1 MSVVLLALVL
11 FIGQAPDSLP
21 ADSISTDS
29 LRADSAAA
37 AVVLPAP
44 PTDVCA
50 QDAPNDQGGA
60 ILVQW
65 QLSADD
71 GAGMGNVILYNV
83 YKSDSEDGPFNY
95 VGSVGAG
102 RNVFGDGGVEQN
114 DVDFYYLVKAQTK
127 DGVESE
133 PSNSASS
140 KSFAQWFHRGRT
152 NILVLGLI
160 FAFLFFLYIRLAR
173 GKELSIRKIAGLD
186 AVEEAV
192 GRSTEMGKPV
202 LFCPGIG
209 YLSDIA
215 TIAAL
220 TILGRVAKKTAEYET
235 RIIMPNYDPLV
246 MTAAQEIVKQ
256 SYTEAGRPDSFNEK
270 DIFYLTQDQFGFAAG
285 VDGIMLREK
294 PGAIFF
300 QGIFYAESL
309 ILAETGHSVGAIQI
323 AGTDRVT
330 QLPFF
335 IAACDYT
342 LIGEEMF
349 AASSY
354 LSRNPVMLGSVKGED
369 ASKIVI
375 IAIMIIGAVLGV
387 LAGMN
392 LGPFRSWF
400 QFFVNLFSRG

>member
-1 MSVVLLALVL
+1 MSVLLTLILL
-11 FIGQAPDSLP
+11 FSQTPDSLP
-21 ADSISTDS
+21 PDS
-29 LRADSAAA
+29 LLADTAAP
-37 AVVLPAP
+37 VVILPAS
-44 PTDVCA
+44 PTNVCA

-60 ILVQW
+60 ILIQW
-65 QLSADD
+65 QLSGDD
-71 GAGMGNVILYNV
+71 GAGLNNIIIYNV
-83 YKSDSEDGPFNY
+83 YRASSEEGPFDY
-95 VGSVGAG
+95 IGSVGAG
-102 RNVFGDGGVEQN
+102 RNAYGDGNVEKN
-114 DVDFYYLVKAQTK
+114 KTDYYYLVKAQTK
-127 DGVESE
+127 AGVESA
-133 PSNSASS
+133 PSNVASAQAS
-140 KSFAQWFHRGRT
+140 AQWFHRGRM
-152 NILVLGLI
+152 NILVLGI
-160 FAFLFFLYIRLAR
+160 VFAFLFFLYIRLAK
-173 GKELSIRKIAGLD
+173 GKQLFIRKIAGLD
-186 AVEEAV
+186 AVDEAV

-220 TILGRVAKKTAEYET
+220 TILGKVAKKTAEYET
-235 RIIMPNYDPLV
+235 RTIMPNYDPLV

-256 SYTEAGRPDSFNEK
+256 SHTEAGRPDSFNEK

-300 QGIFYAESL
+300 QGIFYAEAL

-369 ASKIVI
+369 ASKLVI
-375 IAIMIIGAVLGV
+375 IGLIAIGALLGI
-387 LAGMN
+387 LGGLQ
-392 LGPFRSWF
+392 LGPLGSWF
-400 QFFVNLFSRG
+400 QLFVNLFSRG

>member
-1 MSVVLLALVL
+1 MNALLALVL
-11 FIGQAPDSLP
+11 LFGQTPDSI
-21 ADSISTDS
+21 AS
-29 LRADSAAA
+29 DSAAA
-37 AVVLPAP
+37 AIVRPAP
-44 PTDVCA
+44 PEGVCA

-60 ILVQW
+60 ILVRW

-71 GAGMGNVILYNV
+71 GAGLNNVIIYNV
-83 YKSDSEDGPFNY
+83 YRAAGEEGPFDY
-95 VGSVGAG
+95 IGSVGAG
-102 RNVFGDGGVEQN
+102 RDTYGDGSVEENGV
-114 DVDFYYLVKAQTK
+114 DYHYLVKAQTK
-127 DGVESE
+127 DGIESE
-133 PSNSASS
+133 PSNRVSS
-140 KSFAQWFHRGRT
+140 QSSAQWFHRGRT
-152 NILVLGLI
+152 NILILGI
-160 FAFLFFLYIRLAR
+160 VFAFLFFLYIRLAK
-173 GKELSIRKIAGLD
+173 GKELFIRKIAGLD
-186 AVEEAV
+186 AVDEAV

-220 TILGRVAKKTAEYET
+220 TILGKVAKKTAEYET

-285 VDGIMLREK
+285 VDGIMIREK

-300 QGIFYAESL
+300 QGIFYAEAL

-369 ASKIVI
+369 ASKLVI
-375 IAIMIIGAVLGV
+375 IAVIVIGTVLGI
-387 LAGMN
+387 LGGLQ
-392 LGPFRSWF
+392 LGPLGSWF
-400 QFFVNLFSRG
+400 RFFVNLFSRG

>member
-1 MSVVLLALVL
+1 MNCLFALLFLV
-11 FIGQAPDSLP
+11 GQPSDSLP
-21 ADSISTDS
+21 VDS
-29 LRADSAAA
+29 LPPDTSQ
-37 AVVLPAP
+37 VVEIIRPAP

-50 QDAPNDQGGA
+50 MDAPNDAGGA

-65 QLSADD
+65 QVSVDD
-71 GAGMGNVILYNV
+71 GQGQKTVILYNV
-83 YKSDSEDGPFNY
+83 YRGSSEEGPFNY
-95 VGSVGAG
+95 VGSVGSG
-102 RNVFGDGGVEQN
+102 RNVFGDQSVQKNGV
-114 DVDFYYLVKAQTK
+114 DYFYLVKAQTK
-127 DGVESE
+127 DGIESE
-133 PSNSASS
+133 PSNSVKAQAR
-140 KSFAQWFHRGRT
+140 AQWFHRGRT
-152 NILVLGLI
+152 NILVLGL
-160 FAFLFFLYIRLAR
+160 LFSVFFFVYIQMAR
-173 GKELSIRKIAGLD
+173 GKDLFIRKIAGLD

-192 GRSTEMGKPV
+192 GRSTEMGRPV

-220 TILGRVAKKTAEYET
+220 TILGKVAKKTAEYET

-246 MTAAQEIVKQ
+246 MSAAQEIVKQ
-256 SYTEAGRPDSFNEK
+256 SYTEAGRPDAFNEK

-285 VDGIMLREK
+285 VDGIMIREK

-335 IAACDYT
+335 ISACDYT

-354 LSRNPVMLGSVKGED
+354 LSRDPVMLGSVKGED
-369 ASKIVI
+369 MSKLVI
-375 IAIMIIGAVLGV
+375 ICVIILAAVLGI
-387 LAGMN
+387 
-392 LGPFRSWF
+392 LGGLKLTPFQVAFDWLVNWF
-400 QFFVNLFSRG
+400 GRG

>member
-1 MSVVLLALVL
+1 MNVLLTLILL
-11 FIGQAPDSLP
+11 FGQAPDSLP
-21 ADSISTDS
+21 ADSIATDS
-29 LRADSAAA
+29 IVPDSEM
-37 AVVLPAP
+37 VVVRPAP
-44 PTDVCA
+44 PTNVSA

-71 GAGMGNVILYNV
+71 GQGLSNIILYSV
-83 YKSDSEDGPFNY
+83 YRADNEEGPFDY
-95 VGSVGAG
+95 VGSVGSG
-102 RNVFGDGGVEQN
+102 RNTFGDGNVESN
-114 DVDFYYLVKAQTK
+114 DVDFFYMVKAQTK
-127 DGVESE
+127 EGIESE
-133 PSNSASS
+133 ASNITSG
-140 KSFAQWFHRGRT
+140 KSYAQWFHRGRL
-152 NILVLGLI
+152 NILVLGII
-160 FAFLFFLYIRLAR
+160 FAVLFFLYIGLAK
-173 GKELSIRKIAGLD
+173 GKGKTLFIRKIAGLD

-192 GRSTEMGKPV
+192 GRSTEMGRPV

-209 YLSDIA
+209 LLSDIA

-246 MTAAQEIVKQ
+246 MSAAQEIVKQ
-256 SYTEAGRPDSFNEK
+256 SYTEAGRPDSFNER

-285 VDGIMLREK
+285 VDGIMIREK

-342 LIGEEMF
+342 LIGEELF

-369 ASKIVI
+369 AAKVVI
-375 IAIMIIGAVLGV
+375 IAIILIGALLGI
-387 LAGMN
+387 LGGLN
-392 LGPFRSWF
+392 FGPFGAWF
-400 QFFVNLFSRG
+400 HTFIGWFGRG